1 MFKSISK
8 LCVAVAL
15 TASVSAC
22 AMYNDMYDSDMHH
35 AMMKK
40 GTIDRNSMGKYDYPP
55 YYKQCPADYR
65 MKGWC

>member
-1 MFKSISK
+1 MKK
-8 LCVAVAL
+8 LTTICAAIAL
-15 TASVSAC
+15 TASVAAC
-22 AMYNDMYDSDMHH
+22 STQMYDSEVHH
-35 AMMKK
+35 GMKKK